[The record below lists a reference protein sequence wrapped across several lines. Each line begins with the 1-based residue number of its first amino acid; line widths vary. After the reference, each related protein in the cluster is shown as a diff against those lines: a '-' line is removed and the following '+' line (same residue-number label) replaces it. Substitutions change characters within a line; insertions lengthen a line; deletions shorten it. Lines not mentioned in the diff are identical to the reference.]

1 MRPVL
6 VVNPRSDTTFVDL
19 AEATVEDAMT
29 PAQLEERLRASFP
42 RASVRARALSAE
54 PMVVWYVYRDGQ
66 WVSPSETPEPNG
78 DT

>member
-6 VVNPRSDTTFVDL
+6 VVNPRSDTAFVDL

-29 PAQLEERLRASFP
+29 PAQLEERLRGSFP

-66 WVSPSETPEPNG
+66 WISPSEIPVPNG
-78 DT
+78 DS